1 MFLSHNKLFPYD
13 QINEDNNDADGNVTE
28 HPRRLGREQAPPK
41 RFEDYEVNVTVEEED
56 EFMLI
61 GIAVEKLPF
70 FQITPG
76 PILSSPI
83 HSNSS
88 QYDPCKVWLKKMTTS
103 LPAVPPKFT
112 FFVY

>member
-1 MFLSHNKLFPYD
+1 MIQTDHNKD
-13 QINEDNNDADGNVTE
+13 EDNNDADGNVTE
-28 HPRRLGREQAPPK
+28 HPRRLVREWAPPK
-41 RFEDYEVNVTVEEED
+41 RFEDYEVYVTVEEED
-56 EFMLI
+56 KFMLI
-61 GIAVEKLPF
+61 GGPEEKLPF
-70 FQITPG
+70 FQIAPG

-88 QYDPCKVWLKKMTTS
+88 QYDPCKVWLIRMTTF